1 MNTQLI
7 CRNVKRKALKSS
19 LLTAGWQSLCTTAQI
34 EDAVIRAEYRPLG
47 SPPFRVWADVSISG
61 PVLQAMGQGL
71 TLDAATLLAV
81 RMVERGI
88 KQRWHHR
95 ELNQQNRL
103 QTPKATRDRFLQVN
117 LATPHPKLR
126 AAHTRTEKLK
136 FVYG

>member
-1 MNTQLI
+1 MKTQLI
-7 CRNVKRKALKSS
+7 CRNVKRKALTAS

-34 EDAVIRAEYRPLG
+34 DDAVIRAEYRPQG
-47 SPPFRVWADVSISG
+47 SPPFRVWAEVTISG
-61 PVLQAMGQGL
+61 PLIQAVGQGL
-71 TLDAATLLAV
+71 TLDAASLLAV
-81 RMVERGI
+81 RMVERAI